1 MLRVPVDEASRV
13 LTVDAGG
20 AHRRAERSSRNY
32 AGGYE
37 RAGSGSPSG
46 GFEGSFDRAAE
57 LDRALRSRVRSTPPD
72 RVTGRDVE
80 SQIGRVD
87 RVGAASDELTLLATR
102 LVDGD
107 ESVRSELVER
117 SLPLV
122 LRVAR
127 RYAGEDVELA
137 DLVQEGVLGVLRA
150 ATRFD
155 PARGVPFP
163 AYASWWLRQSMQQA
177 IAEQSRSV
185 RLPTHVL
192 WDIHRVREARAGL
205 LAEHERGA
213 TAEDLQRQLGW
224 TPQHLD
230 DVLLAERPALSMDA
244 EYRGDEGQID
254 TLGDLVA
261 DPLSDQTYE
270 DVINRCS
277 TEAIRSLLSTLTDR
291 ERQVLVWRF
300 GLDGEELSLR
310 QIARRLGVSAERVRQ
325 IEQRGLVKLR
335 TVAVPNRG

>member
-1 MLRVPVDEASRV
+1 MS
-13 LTVDAGG
+13 G
-20 AHRRAERSSRNY
+20 
-32 AGGYE
+32 
-37 RAGSGSPSG
+37 AGSGSPSG

-270 DVINRCS
+270 DVINRCL